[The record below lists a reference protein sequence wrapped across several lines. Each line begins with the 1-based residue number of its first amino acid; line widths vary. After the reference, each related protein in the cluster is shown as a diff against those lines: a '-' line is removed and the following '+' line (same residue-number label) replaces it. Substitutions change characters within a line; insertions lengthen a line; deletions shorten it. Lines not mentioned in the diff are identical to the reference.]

1 MFASGLAERKLH
13 REETMST
20 AETGVWPLSIA
31 QQRLWLLQR
40 LWPEQTTYNE
50 VRVRKVGGPLDV
62 SALRNAFCEIV
73 RRHESLRSAIVLR
86 QGEPTQV
93 VRPPVPVEFVVRDL
107 RSFPVES
114 RDDEWKRLAYAEQ
127 QRPFDLACD
136 VRLRVTLLRL
146 EDDQHLLLTAMHHI
160 VCDHWSMRNLWQ
172 ELTELYA
179 AALQGRS
186 AQLPDLPVSYGEH
199 SQRQRERLEGP
210 QGAEHL
216 NYWSKQLADLPPLE
230 LPHDFSRPASP
241 SARGARV
248 PIKLSPELAVVV
260 KLLARRERVTPFMV
274 LLAAFQT
281 LMHRISGQSDLAVGS
296 PTAGRLSADIE
307 PLIGFFVN
315 TLVLRAN
322 CTGNPTFREFLHQVR
337 ATTLDAFQHQEVP
350 FEKLV
355 DVLSAPRDPSRQPL
369 VQVMFSLQN
378 GMAQV
383 MELAGLTVD
392 RIDLDFGQGK
402 FDLWLSLSAAE
413 DGWSGFVEYST
424 DLFEAETVRR
434 LTGHYVTLLEGIVA
448 DPDCRLGQLPLL
460 TEAERLQLLIDWN
473 DTATDSPRGQSIHE
487 LFDEQARR
495 APDKVA
501 LVCGDQ
507 RLTYRELNER
517 ADRLACDLRARGVGP
532 DTLVGLCV
540 ERSMEMVVGM
550 LCILKAGGAY
560 VPLDPSD
567 PPERLAFLREDAQVR
582 IVLERDDI
590 NAFDNSSKDSIGG
603 WALLPVRSSTPK
615 PDGQECPSSESRNC
629 HVTSDHLAYMMYTS
643 GSTGEPKGVCVT
655 HRGVV
660 RLVTQTNYVRL
671 SADDRFLQ
679 YASPSFDAATFEIWG
694 CLLNGGQ
701 LILPPPGALT
711 LDDLGRCIREHQITV
726 LWLTAGVFH
735 LMVEHRVDDLRGV
748 RQLLAGGDVL
758 SPSHVRRAL
767 EQLPDTTVING
778 YGPTENTTFSCCH
791 VLTSPDQVGESVS
804 IGRPI
809 SNSRVYILDRLMQP
823 APIGVPGELCVG
835 GDGLARGYH
844 RRPELTAEQFVPNP
858 FGPLGSQLYKTGD
871 MARYRADGTI
881 EFHGRRDQQIK
892 IRGHRVEL
900 GEIEAALNRHP
911 AVRQCVVIARADG
924 AGDKQLIG
932 YVVLADVSVAPDNLR
947 RFLGERLPNFQVPSH
962 LIMLDTIPLTLNGKI
977 DRQALPAPDV
987 RTVTDAVAQPRNPLE
1002 LQLTK
1007 IWEDVL
1013 NVRPIGIH
1021 DNFFDLGG
1029 HSLLAVV
1036 LFDRIAK
1043 VLDQNLPLAT
1053 LFNCPTIEH
1062 LAGVLSKQNWSPS
1075 WTSLVPIQAGGSKPP
1090 LFVVPPAAGSV
1101 LRFAELAKHLGQD
1114 QPVYGL
1120 EPLGQDDRH
1129 QPLDRVE
1136 NMASWYL
1143 QEIRQ
1148 LQPTGPY
1155 LIAGIC
1161 FGGLV
1166 AWEMARQLHQQD
1178 EHVALVVLLDSVA
1191 PEHGPTWSPPT
1202 RSLGHVGAKIMH
1214 HARRIAQ
1221 HLRAG
1226 DLLRTIRQRTMMRWK
1241 RLQRHWKRFNLRW
1254 HISGRRRKDMFDA
1267 HVTAQASYVARPFAG
1282 RTLSIQ
1288 SEQFSQARKFRE
1300 RWDELATGEFNCVV
1314 VPGSMHQDL
1323 LLGTDFTPTLARILR
1338 EHLDNALTATNSDE
1352 TISIPFRPTSNNHKH
1367 AKTRR
1372 AA

>member
-1 MFASGLAERKLH
+1 MTANGLAVAATR
-13 REETMST
+13 RDDTT
-20 AETGVWPLSIA
+20 AAAETGVWPLSIP

-172 ELTELYA
+172 ELTKLYA
-179 AALQGRS
+179 AALQGRP

-210 QGAEHL
+210 LGAEQL
-216 NYWSKQLADLPPLE
+216 AYWSKQLADLPALE
-230 LPHDFSRPASP
+230 LRCDFPRPAST
-241 SARGARV
+241 SSRGARV
-248 PIKLSPELAVVV
+248 PITLSGELAAAV
-260 KLLARRERVTPFMV
+260 KALARRERATPFMV

-307 PLIGFFVN
+307 PLIGFFIN

-322 CTGNPTFREFLHQVR
+322 CTGNPTFREFLRQVR
-337 ATTLDAFQHQEVP
+337 ATTLEAFQHQEVP

-355 DVLSAPRDPSRQPL
+355 DVLSVPRDPSRQPL

-378 GMAQV
+378 GLAQV
-383 MELAGLTVD
+383 MELVGLTVE

-402 FDLWLSLSAAE
+402 FDLWLSLSATN

-434 LTGHYVTLLEGIVA
+434 LAGHYATLLQGIVT
-448 DPDCRLGQLPLL
+448 DPDCRLGELPLL
-460 TEAERLQLLIDWN
+460 TEAERHQVLVDWN
-473 DTATDSPRGQSIHE
+473 DTATDSPRDQSIHE

-507 RLTYRELNER
+507 RLTYGELNER

-532 DTLVGLCV
+532 DMLVGLCV

-550 LCILKAGGAY
+550 LGILKAGGAY

-590 NAFDNSSKDSIGG
+590 TAPDNSSEDDTVG
-603 WALLPVRSSTPK
+603 WALLPVGSSMPTSK
-615 PDGQECPSSESRNC
+615 PDGQECPSYESR
-629 HVTSDHLAYMMYTS
+629 TGSRPERLAYVMYTS
-643 GSTGEPKGVCVT
+643 GSTGQPKGVCVT

-660 RLVTQTNYVRL
+660 RLVKATNYVRL
-671 SADDRFLQ
+671 STADRFLQ

-694 CLLNGGQ
+694 CLLNGGE

-711 LDDLGRCIREHQITV
+711 LDDLGRLLRQHQITI
-726 LWLTAGVFH
+726 LFLTTGVFH
-735 LMVEHRVDDLRGV
+735 LMVEHRVNDLRGV
-748 RQLLAGGDVL
+748 RQLLTGGDVL
-758 SPSHVRRAL
+758 SPSHVRRAI
-767 EQLPDTTVING
+767 EQLPDTTVICC
-778 YGPTENTTFSCCH
+778 YGPTENTTFSTCCAM
-791 VLTSPDQVGESVS
+791 TSPDQVGATVT

-809 SNSRVYILDRLMQP
+809 SNTQVYVLDHLMQP
-823 APIGVPGELCVG
+823 VPIGVCGELCVG
-835 GDGLARGYH
+835 GDGLARGYL

-858 FGPLGSQLYKTGD
+858 FGPPGARLYKTGD
-871 MARYRADGTI
+871 LARYRADGTI
-881 EFHGRRDQQIK
+881 EFLGRRDHQVK

-900 GEIEAALNRHP
+900 GEIEAALMRHP
-911 AVRQCVVIARADG
+911 AVRHSVVIARPDDS
-924 AGDKQLIG
+924 GDKRLIG
-932 YVVLADVSVAPDNLR
+932 YVVLSDTSVTGDDLR
-947 RFLGERLPNFQVPSH
+947 SHLGDRLPNVLVPSH
-962 LIMLDTIPLTLNGKI
+962 LMILDALPLTPHGKI
-977 DRQALPAPDV
+977 DRHALPVPDG
-987 RTVTDAVAQPRNPLE
+987 RTVIAEVVAPRDPLE

-1007 IWEDVL
+1007 IWEDAL
-1013 NVRPIGIH
+1013 DVRPLGIR
-1021 DNFFDLGG
+1021 DNFFELGG
-1029 HSLLAVV
+1029 HSLLAIQ
-1036 LFDRIAK
+1036 LFDRIAQATG
-1043 VLDQNLPLAT
+1043 QNLPLAT
-1053 LFNCPTIEH
+1053 LFECPTIAH
-1062 LAGVLSKQNWSPS
+1062 LAEALRARNWSPA
-1075 WTSLVPIQAGGSKPP
+1075 WMSLVPVQPGGSKTP
-1090 LFVVPPAAGSV
+1090 LFLVPPGGGSV
-1101 LRFAELAKHLGQD
+1101 LRFAELARHLGSD

-1120 EPLGQDDRH
+1120 EPLGHDDRH
-1129 QPLDRVE
+1129 PPCDRVVD
-1136 NMASWYL
+1136 MATCYL
-1143 QEIRQ
+1143 KEIRE

-1155 LIAGIC
+1155 LLAGIC

-1166 AWEMARQLHQQD
+1166 AWEMATQLQQQG
-1178 EHVALVVLLDSVA
+1178 ERVALVALLDSNV
-1191 PEHGPTWSPPT
+1191 PEHGPTWSPAT
-1202 RSLGHVGAKIMH
+1202 RSLKYIASRLIEYLFAGRLPQIVRDAAKW
-1214 HARRIAQ
+1214 RFKCLLSRWDSTLRC
-1221 HLRAG
+1221 HLRM
-1226 DLLRTIRQRTMMRWK
+1226 RQAHIK
-1241 RLQRHWKRFNLRW
+1241 AQR
-1254 HISGRRRKDMFDA
+1254 
-1267 HVTAQASYVARPFAG
+1267 SYVARPLAG
-1282 RTLSIQ
+1282 RVLCLQ
-1288 SEQFSQARKFRE
+1288 SEQNSRNPLMHG
-1300 RWDELATGEFNCVV
+1300 RWAELATSEFKRHVV
-1314 VPGSMHQDL
+1314 SGTTHRDL
-1323 LLGTDFTPTLARILR
+1323 LLGTDWTPTLARILR
-1338 EHLDNALTATNSDE
+1338 EHLDLALIE
-1352 TISIPFRPTSNNHKH
+1352 PTS
-1367 AKTRR
+1367 AETVSVPFLRPLDDRPGIRTRR